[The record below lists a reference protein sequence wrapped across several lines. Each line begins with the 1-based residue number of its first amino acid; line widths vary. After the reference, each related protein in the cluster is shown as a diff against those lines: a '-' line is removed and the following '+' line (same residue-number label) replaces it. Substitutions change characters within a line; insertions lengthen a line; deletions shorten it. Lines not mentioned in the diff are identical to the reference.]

1 MIRRIT
7 KKLKFMLGILF
18 VSAFIACL
26 SLCLVYL
33 IPTENIERNVSLSAG
48 LIEDEGTYPKLFP
61 WCSSN
66 LDNWTDSIML
76 LESTYRWNESILEK
90 ALLVKHKAIDDW
102 SADYSL
108 VYHYNHDYELNTIVS
123 YPRYWHGYLVII
135 KPLLYFFNYN
145 QIRLI
150 NGVLQLVLNFIIIIL
165 LYYKNMKKSIIP
177 YLFLQGFLMPV
188 VLAKSLQYSTCYYI
202 FSFSVLLILVFNKK
216 FLKNFD
222 CIFYLLMIT
231 GVSTAFFD
239 FLTYPIITFGIPCIL
254 YFNIKNASSIKNSIY
269 DFTRLLIS
277 WGCGYFGMWS
287 LKWVIGSLLTKENV
301 ILDALKTILFRTS
314 HSNGSVSYTFLST
327 IKLNVCTFFNTP
339 LTLFFI
345 GFCCYNLYKILKKVI
360 DKKTELN
367 KILIMS
373 LPYFMVSLLPFL
385 WYLFTINHSAIH
397 GWLFTY
403 KALGVSLFS
412 LLLLQVKIANIDDSA
427 L

>member
-1 MIRRIT
+1 
-7 KKLKFMLGILF
+7 
-18 VSAFIACL
+18 
-26 SLCLVYL
+26 
-33 IPTENIERNVSLSAG
+33 
-48 LIEDEGTYPKLFP
+48 
-61 WCSSN
+61 
-66 LDNWTDSIML
+66 
-76 LESTYRWNESILEK
+76 
-90 ALLVKHKAIDDW
+90 
-102 SADYSL
+102 
-108 VYHYNHDYELNTIVS
+108 
-123 YPRYWHGYLVII
+123 
-135 KPLLYFFNYN
+135 
-145 QIRLI
+145 
-150 NGVLQLVLNFIIIIL
+150 
-165 LYYKNMKKSIIP
+165 
-177 YLFLQGFLMPV
+177 MPV